1 MIVRLMGR
9 GQWRLDD
16 ALVDELNRLDAE
28 LDDDVKRGDAGNFRE
43 HLAAMHRFVEE
54 RGEGVPADEIVPSEA
69 FIPPV
74 DCSLEEL
81 RRLMDPDGLVPGA
94 PPAGASD
101 GR

>member
-16 ALVDELNRLDAE
+16 ALIDELNRIDAA
-28 LDDDVKRGDAGNFRE
+28 LDDDINRGDATEFRE
-43 HLAAMHRFVEE
+43 HLAAMHRLIEE
-54 RGEGVPADEIVPSEA
+54 RGEPVPAEELLPSDA
-69 FIPPV
+69 FVPPV

-81 RRLMDPDGLVPGA
+81 RKLMDPEGLIPGA
-94 PPAGASD
+94 PAKEAAD

>member
-16 ALVDELNRLDAE
+16 ALIEELNRIDAA
-28 LDDDVKRGDAGNFRE
+28 LDDDVNRGDATEFRQ
-43 HLAAMHRFVEE
+43 HLAEMHRLIEE
-54 RGEGVPADEIVPSEA
+54 RGEPVPAEELLPSDA
-69 FIPPV
+69 FVPPV

-81 RRLMDPDGLVPGA
+81 RKLMEPDGLIPGA
-94 PPAGASD
+94 PAKEDAD

>member
-16 ALVDELNRLDAE
+16 ALVDELNRLDSS
-28 LDDDVKRGDAGNFRE
+28 LDDDVNRGDASQFRE
-43 HLAAMHRFVEE
+43 HLAAMHRLVEE
-54 RGEGVPADEIVPSEA
+54 RGVPVAADEIVPSEA

-81 RRLMDPDGLVPGA
+81 RKLMDPDGLIPGDS
-94 PPAGASD
+94 PREAGD